1 MKKTE
6 RSRPALLAVSLG
18 GSILAVILALLLVN
32 VIRGG
37 RQASG
42 SGGEDTPY
50 PYRWAEKRD
59 GTLSVTLS
67 APPEGY
73 AWSADFGADAETVA
87 AEQTKP
93 GAFILAPL
101 RENPATVTFTL
112 AHEDDAADRLAAL
125 ELGVSV
131 ETRGNRLKV
140 TAALDE
146 LTVLPG
152 MLRGGDELG
161 CPYRIWNEG
170 PRLIVFLTD
179 GAKDPDWAVH
189 IADRR
194 VAAASWQE
202 TADGGWR
209 AAFLAGETGETTLTL
224 LSGAS
229 KKEGIDFSKSKG
241 VAAMAV
247 SILAGVASALY
258 DKKVVASMD
267 PLFLQS
273 WCNFYITVLLALCIL
288 VKSLR
293 DKENRERFKWDW
305 MLVVIAVFI
314 TGADMLYF
322 FALKQDGALLSVISL
337 MRRCSVVVTFVV
349 GAIVFKEKNLKAK
362 SLDLAILLAGIF
374 CLVLGS
380 Q

>member
-1 MKKTE
+1 MWLWMTLGSALMLGIYDVFKKQALKNNSVLWVLLAATALSTLFLSPFLSSGPAE
-6 RSRPALLAVSLG
+6 DHLRLVLKAVLVTTSWVSGLIGLKLLPITTVSTLKASRPFFVVLFSIVLFGERLNGWQWAGVALALLA
-18 GSILAVILALLLVN
+18 
-32 VIRGG
+32 
-37 RQASG
+37 
-42 SGGEDTPY
+42 
-50 PYRWAEKRD
+50 
-59 GTLSVTLS
+59 
-67 APPEGY
+67 
-73 AWSADFGADAETVA
+73 
-87 AEQTKP
+87 
-93 GAFILAPL
+93 
-101 RENPATVTFTL
+101 
-112 AHEDDAADRLAAL
+112 
-125 ELGVSV
+125 
-131 ETRGNRLKV
+131 
-140 TAALDE
+140 
-146 LTVLPG
+146 
-152 MLRGGDELG
+152 
-161 CPYRIWNEG
+161 
-170 PRLIVFLTD
+170 
-179 GAKDPDWAVH
+179 
-189 IADRR
+189 
-194 VAAASWQE
+194 
-202 TADGGWR
+202 
-209 AAFLAGETGETTLTL
+209 LTL

-288 VKSLR
+288 FKSLR
-293 DKENRERFKWDW
+293 DKENREKFKWDW

-362 SLDLAILLAGIF
+362 SLDLAILLAGIV

>member
-1 MKKTE
+1 MTLGSALMLGIYDVFKKQALKNNSVLWVLLAATALSTLFLSPFLSSGPAE
-6 RSRPALLAVSLG
+6 DHLRLVLKAVLVTTSWVSGLIGLKLLPITTVSTLKASRPFFVVLFSIVLFGERLNGWQWAGVALALLA
-18 GSILAVILALLLVN
+18 
-32 VIRGG
+32 
-37 RQASG
+37 
-42 SGGEDTPY
+42 
-50 PYRWAEKRD
+50 
-59 GTLSVTLS
+59 
-67 APPEGY
+67 
-73 AWSADFGADAETVA
+73 
-87 AEQTKP
+87 
-93 GAFILAPL
+93 
-101 RENPATVTFTL
+101 
-112 AHEDDAADRLAAL
+112 
-125 ELGVSV
+125 
-131 ETRGNRLKV
+131 
-140 TAALDE
+140 
-146 LTVLPG
+146 
-152 MLRGGDELG
+152 
-161 CPYRIWNEG
+161 
-170 PRLIVFLTD
+170 
-179 GAKDPDWAVH
+179 
-189 IADRR
+189 
-194 VAAASWQE
+194 
-202 TADGGWR
+202 
-209 AAFLAGETGETTLTL
+209 LTL

-288 VKSLR
+288 FKSLR
-293 DKENRERFKWDW
+293 DKENREKFKWDW

-322 FALKQDGALLSVISL
+322 FALKQEGALLSVISL

-362 SLDLAILLAGIF
+362 SLDLAILLAGIV

>member
-1 MKKTE
+1 MTLGSALMLGIYDVFKKQALKNNSVLWVLLAATALSTLFLSPFLSSGPVE
-6 RSRPALLAVSLG
+6 DHLRLVLKAVLVTTSWVSGLIGLKLLPITTVSTLKASRPFFVVLFSIVLFGEQLNGWQWAGVALALLA
-18 GSILAVILALLLVN
+18 
-32 VIRGG
+32 
-37 RQASG
+37 
-42 SGGEDTPY
+42 
-50 PYRWAEKRD
+50 
-59 GTLSVTLS
+59 
-67 APPEGY
+67 
-73 AWSADFGADAETVA
+73 
-87 AEQTKP
+87 
-93 GAFILAPL
+93 
-101 RENPATVTFTL
+101 
-112 AHEDDAADRLAAL
+112 
-125 ELGVSV
+125 
-131 ETRGNRLKV
+131 
-140 TAALDE
+140 
-146 LTVLPG
+146 
-152 MLRGGDELG
+152 
-161 CPYRIWNEG
+161 
-170 PRLIVFLTD
+170 
-179 GAKDPDWAVH
+179 
-189 IADRR
+189 
-194 VAAASWQE
+194 
-202 TADGGWR
+202 
-209 AAFLAGETGETTLTL
+209 LTL

-362 SLDLAILLAGIF
+362 SLDLAILLAGIV